1 MGVVDGVVV
10 FAVDESL
17 KIHGNDAA
25 ADRVCGGYRPFVGSA
40 SCFFRF
46 FVGAV
51 RADEHNTRE
60 YDNDDDGDENFHESD
75 AAFLG
80 GFFHGITSELLFVV
94 FSVRDHA
101 FDGKLHDIFFLI
113 WIDLF

>member
-1 MGVVDGVVV
+1 MTLRRTEYAAVIALLLAAQAV
-10 FAVDESL
+10 FF
-17 KIHGNDAA
+17 
-25 ADRVCGGYRPFVGSA
+25 C
-40 SCFFRF
+40 F